1 MTNDNHKKEK
11 EVKGSH
17 LERFTRTPSD
27 EQNPDIKRIRK
38 PKQSN
43 KEERK

>member
-1 MTNDNHKKEK
+1 MTNENHKKEK

-27 EQNPDIKRIRK
+27 EQNPF
-38 PKQSN
+38 Q
-43 KEERK
+43 EV